1 MATYT
6 DFSEA
11 FASELGTLARVG
23 HIAEPV
29 IDPAS
34 PASNFGA
41 RPRSSIELFGTSF
54 TVIDIHKNIVAC
66 EEIPFNLTYGVG
78 LLLWCLCGS
87 EDQEFISYYRAKPM
101 AGRKVSFG
109 ERLQRAGGKHDLL
122 KLAVDKI
129 RLDPGTRRGY
139 APIFQVD
146 DLFKHGEIPCA
157 IGFHLH
163 QRSGALHCVTL
174 MRAQNAITALPMDV
188 FIFSSVLRFLAADA
202 DYLEGTYTHVCSTFH
217 AFADDVQDVSHVLKV
232 GHSAVSGLGLGSMK
246 HFASDLPDLLKF
258 EQRLRLAAL
267 SKSAPEIQAL
277 AKGYVAHRSEA
288 ATIIAA
294 CLISVAMRRI
304 GELNWSHNSLQ
315 PSLAAL
321 IQ

>member
-1 MATYT
+1 MPTYT

-11 FASELGTLARVG
+11 FANELGILARVG
-23 HIAEPV
+23 HVAEPV

-41 RPRSSIELFGTSF
+41 RPRDSVELFGTSF
-54 TVIDIHKNIVAC
+54 TVSDSQKNIVTC
-66 EEIPFNLTYGVG
+66 EEIPFNLTYGLG

-87 EDQEFISYYRAKPM
+87 DDQEFISYYRGKPTG
-101 AGRKVSFG
+101 GRKVSFG
-109 ERLQRAGGKHDLL
+109 ERLRRAGGNHDLL
-122 KLAVDKI
+122 RLAVDRI

-146 DLFKHGEIPCA
+146 DLFQHGEIPCA

-163 QRSGALHCVTL
+163 QRSGALHGVTL

-217 AFADDVQDVSHVLKV
+217 AFAEDLQDVSGVLKV
-232 GHSAVSGLGLGSMK
+232 GSSAVSGLSLGSMK
-246 HFASDLPDLLKF
+246 HFALDLPDLLKF

-267 SKSAPEIQAL
+267 SESASEIQWL
-277 AKGYVAHRSEA
+277 AREYVAHRSEA
-288 ATIIAA
+288 ATIVAA
-294 CLISVAMRRI
+294 CLTSVAMRRI
-304 GELNWSHNSLQ
+304 GELDWSHNSLQ